1 MAEGSFADIEEVG
14 VVENGIEMQYMHLHV
29 LCSL

>member
-1 MAEGSFADIEEVG
+1 MAEGSFAGIKDVG